1 MGRVVTCQSENAMN
15 FQQKL
20 ETAWSRTRS
29 LVCVGLDPELPKLP
43 ARFRERPDG
52 VFAFHK
58 AIVDATH
65 DVVCAYKPQ
74 FAHHAALA
82 AYDQL
87 AAIIDYIHRR
97 YPDVPVILDAKRGDM
112 GNTAMYLAQ
121 EAFDHFKAD
130 AVTVSPYLGT
140 DAIEPFTKYAD
151 RGTILLCRT
160 SNPGAS
166 DLQEL
171 LIDGEPLY
179 MKVARLAATKWNANN
194 NVSLVVGAT
203 APKVIADV
211 RAVVGD
217 MPLLVPGVGAQGGDV
232 ADAVNAGRN
241 RDGAG
246 LMISASRSV
255 LYASSRDDFAQAARG
270 VVENMMADGARC

>member
-1 MGRVVTCQSENAMN
+1 MTFSE
-15 FQQKL
+15 KL
-20 ETAWSRTRS
+20 TAAWRKSRS
-29 LVCVGLDPELPKLP
+29 LVCVGLDPEMPKLP

-52 VFAFHK
+52 IFAFHK

-65 DVVCAYKPQ
+65 DIVCAYKPQ
-74 FAHHAALA
+74 YAHHAAYA
-82 AYDQL
+82 AIDQL
-87 AAIIDYIHRR
+87 HAIIDYIHDR
-97 YPDVPVILDAKRGDM
+97 YPSVPVILDAKRGDM

-121 EAFDHFKAD
+121 EAFEGFKAD

-140 DAIEPFTKYAD
+140 DAIEPFTKYTD

-211 RAVVGD
+211 RQVVGD

-232 ADAVNAGRN
+232 AAAVAAGRDSN
-241 RDGAG
+241 GAG

-255 LYASSRDDFAQAARG
+255 LYASNGDDFAHAARG
-270 VVENMMADGARC
+270 TVEQMIADGAKIG

>member
-1 MGRVVTCQSENAMN
+1 MT
-15 FQQKL
+15 FTDKL
-20 ETAWSRTRS
+20 NSAWRTSKS
-29 LVCVGLDPELPKLP
+29 LVCVGLDPEMPKLP

-65 DVVCAYKPQ
+65 DIVCAYKPQ
-74 FAHHAALA
+74 FAHHAALG

-87 AAIIDYIHRR
+87 AAIIDYIHDR
-97 YPDVPVILDAKRGDM
+97 YPSVPVILDAKRGDM

-121 EAFDHFKAD
+121 EAFDRFKAD

-160 SNPGAS
+160 SNPGAA

-203 APKVIADV
+203 APQVIADV
-211 RAVVGD
+211 REVVGD

-232 ADAVNAGRN
+232 AAAVKAGR
-241 RDGAG
+241 DSKGAG

-255 LYASSRDDFAQAARG
+255 LYASNGDDFAHAARG
-270 VVENMMADGARC
+270 AVEQMIADGASVVA

>member
-1 MGRVVTCQSENAMN
+1 MQER
-15 FQQKL
+15 KL
-20 ETAWSRTRS
+20 MTFNEKLDAIWKKNKS
-29 LVCVGLDPELPKLP
+29 LVCVGLDPEMPKLP
-43 ARFRERPDG
+43 VRFRDRPDG

-65 DVVCAYKPQ
+65 DVVCAFKPQ
-74 FAHHAALA
+74 FAHHAALG

-87 AAIIDYIHRR
+87 AAIIDYIHDR
-97 YPDVPVILDAKRGDM
+97 YPNVPVILDAKRGDM

-121 EAFDHFKAD
+121 EAFDRFNAD

-140 DAIEPFTKYAD
+140 DAIEPFTKYRD
-151 RGTILLCRT
+151 RGTVLLCRT
-160 SNPGAS
+160 SNPGAA

-171 LIDGEPLY
+171 LIDGLPLY
-179 MKVARLAATKWNANN
+179 MHVAKLAAQKWNANN

-203 APKVIADV
+203 APRVIAEV
-211 RAVVGD
+211 RKVVGD

-232 ADAVNAGRN
+232 AGAVAAGRTGN
-241 RDGAG
+241 GTG

-255 LYASSRDDFAQAARG
+255 LYASSDDDFAHAARG
-270 VVENMMADGARC
+270 VVEQMIADGASC

>member
-1 MGRVVTCQSENAMN
+1 MTFNE
-15 FQQKL
+15 KL
-20 ETAWSRTRS
+20 QAAWAKSRS

-43 ARFRERPDG
+43 ARFRDRPDG
-52 VFAFHK
+52 IFAFHK

-74 FAHHAALA
+74 FAHHAALG

-87 AAIIDYIHRR
+87 AAIIDYIHDR
-97 YPDVPVILDAKRGDM
+97 YPHVPVILDAKRGDM

-121 EAFDHFKAD
+121 EAFEHYSAD
-130 AVTVSPYLGT
+130 AVTVNPYLGT
-140 DAIEPFTKYAD
+140 DAIAPFTNYAD
-151 RGTILLCRT
+151 RGTVLLCRT
-160 SNPGAS
+160 SNPGAA

-171 LIDGEPLY
+171 LVDGAPLY
-179 MKVARLAATKWNANN
+179 MQVAKLAAERWNGNN

-203 APKVIADV
+203 APQVIADV
-211 RAVVGD
+211 RRVVGD

-232 ADAVNAGRN
+232 AQAVAAGRDS
-241 RDGAG
+241 RGTG

-255 LYASSRDDFAQAARG
+255 LYASNGDDFAQAARG
-270 VVENMMADGARC
+270 AVEHMMSDGACV

>member
-1 MGRVVTCQSENAMN
+1 MT

-20 ETAWSRTRS
+20 TAAWASSRS

-43 ARFRERPDG
+43 QRFQDRPDG

-74 FAHHAALA
+74 FAHHAALG

-87 AAIIDYIHRR
+87 AAIIDYIHDR
-97 YPDVPVILDAKRGDM
+97 YPTVPVILDAKRGDM

-121 EAFDHFKAD
+121 EAFEHFKAD
-130 AVTVSPYLGT
+130 AVTVNPYLGT
-140 DAIEPFTKYAD
+140 DSIEPFTRYAD
-151 RGTILLCRT
+151 RGTVLLCRT
-160 SNPGAS
+160 SNPGAA

-171 LIDGEPLY
+171 LVDGEPLY
-179 MKVARLAATKWNANN
+179 MRVAKLAAERWNSNKN
-194 NVSLVVGAT
+194 LSLVVGAT
-203 APKVIADV
+203 APAVIANV
-211 RAVVGD
+211 RKAVGD

-232 ADAVNAGRN
+232 AEAVAAGRDS
-241 RDGAG
+241 RGAG

-255 LYASSRDDFAQAARG
+255 LYASSGDDFAHAARG
-270 VVENMMADGARC
+270 VVEQMIADGASV

>member
-1 MGRVVTCQSENAMN
+1 MTFIEKLNA
-15 FQQKL
+15 
-20 ETAWSRTRS
+20 AWRKSRS
-29 LVCVGLDPELPKLP
+29 LVCVGLDPEMPKLP

-65 DVVCAYKPQ
+65 DIVCAYKPQ
-74 FAHHAALA
+74 YAHHAAHGA
-82 AYDQL
+82 IDQL
-87 AAIIDYIHRR
+87 YAIIDYIHDR
-97 YPDVPVILDAKRGDM
+97 YPQVPVILDAKRGDM
-112 GNTAMYLAQ
+112 GNTATYLAK
-121 EAFDHFKAD
+121 EAFEGFKAD

-160 SNPGAS
+160 SNPGAA

-171 LIDGEPLY
+171 QIDGEPLY
-179 MKVARLAATKWNANN
+179 MKVALLAATKWNGNK

-211 RAVVGD
+211 RNVVGD

-232 ADAVNAGRN
+232 ADAVVAGRDSN
-241 RDGAG
+241 GAG

-255 LYASSRDDFAQAARG
+255 LYASNGDDFAHAARG
-270 VVENMMADGARC
+270 AVEQMIADGAKTA